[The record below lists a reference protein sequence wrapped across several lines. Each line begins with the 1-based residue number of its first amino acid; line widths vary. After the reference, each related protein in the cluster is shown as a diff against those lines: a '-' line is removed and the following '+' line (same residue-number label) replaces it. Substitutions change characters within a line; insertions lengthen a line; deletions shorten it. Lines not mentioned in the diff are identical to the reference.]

1 MKLSPLFAAAI
12 LAGVAF
18 APNAQASDVNFNGP
32 NYNMGTV
39 ATGQT
44 GTIATNPKTVT
55 GGAEYALASGT
66 LSPDTEI
73 VFTYTGIPGTTAPK
87 VLTAIGTYI
96 DSGLTYYTTSQ
107 DNGSGAIT
115 VAYSIDPGLPPGVT
129 VLSGSL
135 PVLVTA
141 NIGSGK
147 TVIENLSSLDV
158 SFSSY
163 LKATRGLSGITA
175 TYNVS
180 SVPLPPAFLLFAS
193 GLIALAG
200 FAAYKK
206 AGSQV

>member
-115 VAYSIDPGLPPGVT
+115 VAYSIDPGLPPGRNGAFR
-129 VLSGSL
+129 LASRFGDCEYRLRKNGHRKSFIAGRQFL
-135 PVLVTA
+135 KLFKSDKRPLRYH
-141 NIGSGK
+141 G
-147 TVIENLSSLDV
+147 NL
-158 SFSSY
+158 
-163 LKATRGLSGITA
+163 
-175 TYNVS
+175 
-180 SVPLPPAFLLFAS
+180 
-193 GLIALAG
+193 
-200 FAAYKK
+200 
-206 AGSQV
+206 